1 MFAKLTII
9 ADAYTP
15 QVDPEYQMLNDL
27 HNVLRAQGVRSE
39 YVHSFELK
47 KSDSNGMFEISYNP
61 NTKNRSIEVRID
73 LNHEWITF
81 FKKYNN
87 IKFAYLPKCSFI
99 ISNRWGLTVLPQ
111 EIDQLQI
118 GVATSCPFDHI
129 LQCLQGKKVEK
140 LYIQMH
146 KSAWNNIPDNWL
158 FKLYNVATPIHIG
171 VTYFKAD
178 EHRFKLD
185 TFSLKGINSDIL
197 RTTFIFSDVEKL
209 HYEDLLNKAVIQFK
223 NTGNKNQ
230 FIEDVIDAGY
240 EDSL

>member
-1 MFAKLTII
+1 MFTKLTII

-27 HNVLRAQGVRSE
+27 HNLLRAQGVRRE

-47 KSDSNGMFEISYNP
+47 KSDSDDMFEISYSP
-61 NTKNRSIEVRID
+61 NAKKYIEVRIA

-87 IKFAYLPKCSFI
+87 IKFAYLPKCSFV

-111 EIDQLQI
+111 EIDHLQI
-118 GVATSCPFDHI
+118 DVSTSCPFDNI
-129 LQCLQGKKVEK
+129 LQSLQGKKVEK

-146 KSAWNNIPDNWL
+146 NSAWNIIPDNWL
-158 FKLYNVATPIHIG
+158 FKLYNVATPTHIG

-185 TFSLKGINSDIL
+185 SFSLRGINSDIL

-209 HYEDLLNKAVIQFK
+209 HYEDLLNKAVMQFK

>member
-1 MFAKLTII
+1 MFTKLTMIT
-9 ADAYTP
+9 DAYTP
-15 QVDPEYQMLNDL
+15 QKDPEYEMLNGL
-27 HNVLRAQGVRSE
+27 HNVLRAQGVRSG
-39 YVHSFELK
+39 YIHSFELK
-47 KSDSNGMFEISYNP
+47 KSDSDGMFEIFYNP
-61 NTKNRSIEVRID
+61 STNRSFEVPIY
-73 LNHEWITF
+73 LNHEWTTF

-87 IKFAYLPKCSFI
+87 IKFAYLPKCRFI
-99 ISNRWGLTVLPQ
+99 ILNRWGLTILPQ

-118 GVATSCPFDHI
+118 DVATSCPFDHI

-140 LYIQMH
+140 LHIQMH
-146 KSAWNNIPDNWL
+146 KSAWNTIPDNWL
-158 FKLYNVATPIHIG
+158 FKLYNVATPTHIG

-178 EHRFKLD
+178 EQRFKLD
-185 TFSLKGINSDIL
+185 SFSLKGINSDIV

-209 HYEDLLNKAVIQFK
+209 HYEDLLNKAVMQFK